1 MQRTAI
7 AIAIGAI
14 ASLAIVG
21 EVISRKVIGLGTPP
35 LYVSYEGMEY
45 KLQPNQDIK
54 RFGNK
59 IVINDASMRTS
70 NNILGTPKSGKSR
83 ILIFGDSVLWGGSQ
97 MDQEDIA
104 TSLLNK
110 KLSGKYEIFNV
121 SAGSWGPGN
130 WNEYIQE
137 NGIFNSDRVILLISS
152 HDLTDIPYI
161 VKTMPSHNRPT
172 TNPPSA
178 LWELVTRYVTPRIQN
193 FAKKIV
199 PIKQDQTTID
209 KTLAISKGSNILN
222 QTIDLIEKSGAE
234 LSVVQFWSKEEVM
247 NELPSANHPIAQ
259 DIFKDR
265 GVSTF
270 QSLPYFKRC
279 SNKPSDLF
287 VDGIHPYTKE
297 GQKCLALVL
306 EDAIATP

>member
-1 MQRTAI
+1 MRRTAI
-7 AIAIGAI
+7 AITVGAL
-14 ASLAIVG
+14 ASFPLVG
-21 EVISRKVIGLGTPP
+21 EVISQKIIGLGAPP
-35 LYVSYEGMEY
+35 LYVSYEGMDY
-45 KLQPNQDIK
+45 KLKPNQDIF
-54 RFGNK
+54 RFGNRV
-59 IVINDASMRTS
+59 VINNASMRS
-70 NNILGTPKSGKSR
+70 SGNIQNMPEPGKSR

-130 WNEYIQE
+130 WNEYIKE
-137 NGIFNSDRVILLISS
+137 NGLFNADKVILVMNSG
-152 HDLTDIPYI
+152 DLTDIPNRLEN
-161 VKTMPSHNRPT
+161 MPNLNRPT

-193 FAKKIV
+193 IAKKIA

-222 QTIDLIEKSGAE
+222 QTIDLIEGGGAE
-234 LSVVQFWSKEEVM
+234 LSVVQFWSKEEVL